1 MQKPNHL
8 AAHKDLEVAWWIE
21 ATNVQFRF
29 AGQGITIPS
38 TKVESSES
46 IAKKLKELNPVGD
59 EANVEYWEKER
70 ARLWKQVSGHLRA
83 GFARP
88 APGTPL
94 DQADRKPEDWS
105 ESIPAESVCHRMVAS
120 ANIRTIPKSR
130 KRSTLPLNTLP

>member
-38 TKVESSES
+38 PKVESAEA
-46 IAKKLKELNPVGD
+46 IEKKLKELGPVGD
-59 EANVEYWEKER
+59 EASPEYWEKER
-70 ARLWKQVSGHLRA
+70 ARLWKDVSGHLRA

-94 DQADRKPEDWS
+94 DQADRKPEEWS
-105 ESIPAESVCHRMVAS
+105 ESIPAESVSFGNVNGH
-120 ANIRTIPKSR
+120 
-130 KRSTLPLNTLP
+130 

>member
-38 TKVESSES
+38 NKVESSES

-70 ARLWKQVSGHLRA
+70 ARLWK
-83 GFARP
+83 
-88 APGTPL
+88 
-94 DQADRKPEDWS
+94 
-105 ESIPAESVCHRMVAS
+105 
-120 ANIRTIPKSR
+120 
-130 KRSTLPLNTLP
+130 